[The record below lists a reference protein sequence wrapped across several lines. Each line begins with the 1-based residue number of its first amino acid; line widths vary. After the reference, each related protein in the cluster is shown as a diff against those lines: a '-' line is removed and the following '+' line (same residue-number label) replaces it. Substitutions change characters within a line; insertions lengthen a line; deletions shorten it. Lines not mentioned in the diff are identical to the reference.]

1 MNDFC
6 SICLDSY
13 KNPRRTQCGHI
24 FCYACIWEWKN
35 EENYYGVKKETCPL
49 CRNKIGLLTRVNMK
63 MKKNKKINKKINRKI
78 TKKKEPIKRVYR
90 TRYKIAEEKIQSIL
104 SEFNVEMNSSFN
116 TVENLWDMSNRV
128 SIEGAQYL
136 RHNKSMRETFNRKMK
151 EFGRYDSKFLTL
163 IKK

>member
-1 MNDFC
+1 MTDIC
-6 SICLDSY
+6 SICLDDF

-24 FCYACIWEWKN
+24 FCYDCIWEWKN

-49 CRNKIGLLTRVNMK
+49 CRSKIGLLTRVNMK
-63 MKKNKKINKKINRKI
+63 MKNKKI

-90 TRYKIAEEKIQSIL
+90 TRYKIAEERIRIIL
-104 SEFNVEMNSSFN
+104 REFENGNMEGNSVEH
-116 TVENLWDMSNRV
+116 LWNMSTRM
-128 SIEGAQYL
+128 SIEGAQYFK
-136 RHNKSMRETFNRKMK
+136 HNKAMRQTFNRKMK

>member
-63 MKKNKKINKKINRKI
+63 MKKNKKINKKI

-90 TRYKIAEEKIQSIL
+90 TRYKIAEERIKVIL
-104 SEFNVEMNSSFN
+104 GEFNNGNMQFNSVEQLWNMSSK
-116 TVENLWDMSNRV
+116 V
-128 SIEGAQYL
+128 SVEGAQYL
-136 RHNKSMRETFNRKMK
+136 RHNKDMRETFNRKMK

>member
-1 MNDFC
+1 MTDSC
-6 SICLDSY
+6 SICLDDL
-13 KNPRRTQCGHI
+13 KNPRKTQCNHI
-24 FCYACIWEWKN
+24 FCYKCVYNWIN
-35 EENYYGVKKETCPL
+35 EKNYYGEKNLSCPL
-49 CRNKIGLLTRVNMK
+49 CRSNMGVLSRVNMK
-63 MKKNKKINKKINRKI
+63 INKKV

-104 SEFNVEMNSSFN
+104 SEFSEEISGEFNSVEK
-116 TVENLWDMSNRV
+116 LWDMSTRV

-136 RHNKSMRETFNRKMK
+136 KHNKDMRQTFNRKMK

>member
-1 MNDFC
+1 M
-6 SICLDSY
+6 
-13 KNPRRTQCGHI
+13 
-24 FCYACIWEWKN
+24 
-35 EENYYGVKKETCPL
+35 
-49 CRNKIGLLTRVNMK
+49 KI
-63 MKKNKKINKKINRKI
+63 KKNKKINKNI
-78 TKKKEPIKRVYR
+78 TKKKETIKRDNR
-90 TRYKIAEEKIQSIL
+90 IRYKIAEEKIQSIL

>member
-35 EENYYGVKKETCPL
+35 EENYYGEKKETCPL

-63 MKKNKKINKKINRKI
+63 MKNKKI

-151 EFGRYDSKFLTL
+151 EFGRYDSRFLTL

>member
-1 MNDFC
+1 MTDFC
-6 SICLDSY
+6 SICLDDF

-24 FCYACIWEWKN
+24 FCYDCIWEWKN

-49 CRNKIGLLTRVNMK
+49 CRSKMGLLTRVNMK
-63 MKKNKKINKKINRKI
+63 MKNKKI

-90 TRYKIAEEKIQSIL
+90 TRYKIAEERIRIIL
-104 SEFNVEMNSSFN
+104 REFENGNMEGNSVEH
-116 TVENLWDMSNRV
+116 LWNMSTRM
-128 SIEGAQYL
+128 SIEGAQYFK
-136 RHNKSMRETFNRKMK
+136 HNKAMRQTFNRKMK

>member
-49 CRNKIGLLTRVNMK
+49 CRNKIGLLTRVNIK
-63 MKKNKKINKKINRKI
+63 MKKNKKINKKI
-78 TKKKEPIKRVYR
+78 TKK
-90 TRYKIAEEKIQSIL
+90 
-104 SEFNVEMNSSFN
+104 NN
-116 TVENLWDMSNRV
+116 
-128 SIEGAQYL
+128 
-136 RHNKSMRETFNRKMK
+136 
-151 EFGRYDSKFLTL
+151 
-163 IKK
+163 

>member
-1 MNDFC
+1 MTDFC
-6 SICLDSY
+6 SICLDDF

-24 FCYACIWEWKN
+24 FCYDCIWEWKN

-49 CRNKIGLLTRVNMK
+49 CRSKMGLLTRVNMK
-63 MKKNKKINKKINRKI
+63 IKNKKI

-90 TRYKIAEEKIQSIL
+90 TRYKIAEERIRIIL
-104 SEFNVEMNSSFN
+104 REFENGNMEGNSVEH
-116 TVENLWDMSNRV
+116 LWNMSTRM
-128 SIEGAQYL
+128 SMEGAQYFK
-136 RHNKSMRETFNRKMK
+136 HNKAMRQTFNRKMK

>member
-1 MNDFC
+1 MNDKC
-6 SICLDSY
+6 SICLDAY

-63 MKKNKKINKKINRKI
+63 IKKNKKINKKI

-90 TRYKIAEEKIQSIL
+90 TRYKIAEERIRAIL
-104 SEFNVEMNSSFN
+104 GEFNNGNMQFD
-116 TVENLWDMSNRV
+116 TVEHLWNMSSKV
-128 SIEGAQYL
+128 SVEGAQYL
-136 RHNKSMRETFNRKMK
+136 RQNKDMRQTFNRKMK
-151 EFGRYDSKFLTL
+151 
-163 IKK
+163 

>member
-1 MNDFC
+1 MNDKC
-6 SICLDSY
+6 SICLDAY

-49 CRNKIGLLTRVNMK
+49 CRNKIGLLTRVNIK
-63 MKKNKKINKKINRKI
+63 MKKNKKINKKI

-90 TRYKIAEEKIQSIL
+90 TRYKIAEERIQSIL
-104 SEFNVEMNSSFN
+104 NEFNNEMNSSFN
-116 TVENLWDMSNRV
+116 SVENLWDMSNRV

-136 RHNKSMRETFNRKMK
+136 RHNKDMRETFNRKMK
-151 EFGRYDSKFLTL
+151 EFGKYDLKFLTL
-163 IKK
+163 MKK

>member
-24 FCYACIWEWKN
+24 FCYECIWEWKN
-35 EENYYGVKKETCPL
+35 EENYDGEKKETCPL

-63 MKKNKKINKKINRKI
+63 IKKKEKIKKI

-104 SEFNVEMNSSFN
+104 SEFSEEMNSSFN
-116 TVENLWDMSNRV
+116 SVEKLWDMSTRV

-136 RHNKSMRETFNRKMK
+136 NHNKDMRQTFNRKMK

>member
-1 MNDFC
+1 
-6 SICLDSY
+6 
-13 KNPRRTQCGHI
+13 
-24 FCYACIWEWKN
+24 
-35 EENYYGVKKETCPL
+35 
-49 CRNKIGLLTRVNMK
+49 
-63 MKKNKKINKKINRKI
+63 MKKKKKKKINKKINKKM

-104 SEFNVEMNSSFN
+104 SEFSQEMNSSFN
-116 TVENLWDMSNRV
+116 SVEKLWDMSTRV

-136 RHNKSMRETFNRKMK
+136 KHNKAMRETFNRKMK

>member
-63 MKKNKKINKKINRKI
+63 MKKNKKINKKI

-90 TRYKIAEEKIQSIL
+90 TRYKIAEERIRTIL
-104 SEFNVEMNSSFN
+104 GEFNNGNMQFD
-116 TVENLWDMSNRV
+116 TVEHLWNMSSKV
-128 SIEGAQYL
+128 SVEGAQYL
-136 RHNKSMRETFNRKMK
+136 RHNKDMRQTFNRKMK

>member
-63 MKKNKKINKKINRKI
+63 MKKNKKINKKI

-90 TRYKIAEEKIQSIL
+90 TRYKIAEERIRVIL
-104 SEFNVEMNSSFN
+104 GEFNNGNMQFD
-116 TVENLWDMSNRV
+116 TVEHLWNMSSKV
-128 SIEGAQYL
+128 SVEGAQYL
-136 RHNKSMRETFNRKMK
+136 RHNKDMRQTFNRKMK

>member
-1 MNDFC
+1 MNDKC

-49 CRNKIGLLTRVNMK
+49 CRNKIGLLSRVNMK
-63 MKKNKKINKKINRKI
+63 MKNKKI

-90 TRYKIAEEKIQSIL
+90 TRYKIAEERIQSIL
-104 SEFNVEMNSSFN
+104 NEFNNEMNSSFN
-116 TVENLWDMSNRV
+116 SVENLWDMSNRV

-136 RHNKSMRETFNRKMK
+136 RHNKDMRETFNRKMK
-151 EFGRYDSKFLTL
+151 EFGKYDLKFLTL
-163 IKK
+163 MKK

>member
-24 FCYACIWEWKN
+24 FCYACICEWKN

-63 MKKNKKINKKINRKI
+63 MKKNKKINKKI

-90 TRYKIAEEKIQSIL
+90 TRYKIAEERIRVIL
-104 SEFNVEMNSSFN
+104 GEFNNGNMQFDSVEHLWNMSSK
-116 TVENLWDMSNRV
+116 V
-128 SIEGAQYL
+128 SVEGAQYL
-136 RHNKSMRETFNRKMK
+136 RHNKDMRQTFNRKMK

>member
-35 EENYYGVKKETCPL
+35 EENYYGEKKETCPL

-63 MKKNKKINKKINRKI
+63 MKNKKI

-90 TRYKIAEEKIQSIL
+90 TRYKIAEERIRVIL
-104 SEFNVEMNSSFN
+104 SAFNNALSIPVEQ
-116 TVENLWDMSNRV
+116 LWNMSIKV
-128 SIEGAQYL
+128 SVEGAQYL
-136 RHNKSMRETFNRKMK
+136 RHNKDMRETFNRKMT
-151 EFGRYDSKFLTL
+151 EFGRYDSRFLTL